1 MCEMKRILLLIMMAA
16 AFSSCRKSGV
26 RLAAEPDS
34 LSYVIGLNVGM
45 NLMKMDSTLN
55 VEAVCTAIRDVYAG
69 TQKMT
74 LEDAK
79 VYYLRQMNYAKYEKF
94 KLYEER
100 FLEDLAKSD
109 RSYVRNKSGV
119 TYSVEVLGDQETL
132 ATRIR
137 DTVVMRYRLT
147 RQDGS
152 LVYSSYDKADTL
164 RSALGDLVVG
174 LQEVMK
180 IVGQGGRVHAWIP
193 SELAYGSGGNE
204 ELGIAPNSTLFYEV
218 EVVDVVPYQ
227 RR

>member
-55 VEAVCTAIRDVYAG
+55 VDAVCTAIRDVYAG
-69 TQKMT
+69 TQKMS

-100 FLEDLAKSD
+100 FLGMGLPITYTRFRLDGRRDFPWFDWEED
-109 RSYVRNKSGV
+109 
-119 TYSVEVLGDQETL
+119 
-132 ATRIR
+132 
-137 DTVVMRYRLT
+137 
-147 RQDGS
+147 
-152 LVYSSYDKADTL
+152 DKLEKDDEEERKT
-164 RSALGDLVVG
+164 
-174 LQEVMK
+174 
-180 IVGQGGRVHAWIP
+180 GR
-193 SELAYGSGGNE
+193 
-204 ELGIAPNSTLFYEV
+204 
-218 EVVDVVPYQ
+218 
-227 RR
+227 

>member
-1 MCEMKRILLLIMMAA
+1 MKKIIVVLLVAA
-16 AFSSCRKSGV
+16 AFASCREGNV

-55 VEAVCTAIRDVYAG
+55 VDAVCTAIRDVYAG
-69 TQKMT
+69 TPKMS

-79 VYYLRQMNYAKYEKF
+79 LYYLRQMNYTKYEKF
-94 KLYEER
+94 KLYEDR
-100 FLEDLAKSD
+100 FLEDLVKND
-109 RSYVRNKSGV
+109 RSYVRTRSGV

-132 ATRIR
+132 ATSMR
-137 DTVVMRYRLT
+137 DTVVVRYRLT

-164 RSALGDLVVG
+164 RTALGDLVVG

-193 SELAYGSGGNE
+193 SELAYGSGGDE

-218 EVVDVVPYQ
+218 EVLDVVPY
-227 RR
+227 RRRR

>member
-1 MCEMKRILLLIMMAA
+1 
-16 AFSSCRKSGV
+16 
-26 RLAAEPDS
+26 
-34 LSYVIGLNVGM
+34 
-45 NLMKMDSTLN
+45 
-55 VEAVCTAIRDVYAG
+55 
-69 TQKMT
+69 
-74 LEDAK
+74 
-79 VYYLRQMNYAKYEKF
+79 
-94 KLYEER
+94 
-100 FLEDLAKSD
+100 
-109 RSYVRNKSGV
+109 
-119 TYSVEVLGDQETL
+119 
-132 ATRIR
+132 
-137 DTVVMRYRLT
+137 MRYRLT

-152 LVYSSYDKADTL
+152 LVYSSYDRADTL